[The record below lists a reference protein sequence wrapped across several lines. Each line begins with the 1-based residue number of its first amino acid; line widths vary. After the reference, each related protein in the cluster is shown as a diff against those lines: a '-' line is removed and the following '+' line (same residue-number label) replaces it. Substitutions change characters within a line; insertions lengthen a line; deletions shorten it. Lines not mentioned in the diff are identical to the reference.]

1 MVEKIVNDMIELV
14 VKMQNYINL
23 DIEDIKKARHEA
35 LLDRND
41 EKQIMIE
48 QIAQYKRELN
58 QEIVKEMQRGV
69 DVNIYRDNVD
79 NLENELKNLYKL
91 NRKLAQIVEPIQK
104 MYKDIVEDI
113 SDNNG
118 GTVFN
123 VTA

>member
-1 MVEKIVNDMIELV
+1 MVEKNVNDMIELV
-14 VKMQNYINL
+14 KKMQKYINQ
-23 DIEDIKKARHEA
+23 DIEDIKKAKHEA

-41 EKQIMIE
+41 EKHNLIE
-48 QIAQYKRELN
+48 QITNYKQQLN
-58 QEIVKEMQRGV
+58 EDIVAEMKKGV
-69 DVNIYRDNVD
+69 DVNIYREQIDT
-79 NLENELKNLYKL
+79 LENELKNLYKL

-104 MYKDIVEDI
+104 MYKDIVEEI

>member
-1 MVEKIVNDMIELV
+1 MIELV

-48 QIAQYKRELN
+48 QIAQYKQELN

-69 DVNIYRDNVD
+69 DVNIYRDYVD

-118 GTVFN
+118 GTV
-123 VTA
+123 V

>member
-48 QIAQYKRELN
+48 QIAQYKQELN

-69 DVNIYRDNVD
+69 DVNIYRDYVD